1 VHLKGT
7 PQRKGAAQG
16 PSIPEGLRVPRDDA
30 SAAAVKKQMLEALK
44 PTQGMMQ
51 AVMGNAQL
59 MQARGA
65 RLQRLQR
72 QRQRQQRCGGG
83 SAVALTPPH
92 PFDVRAKGFD
102 DPDVMAAVSEIAD
115 NPAACVSSA
124 LRLLTACTHAA
135 CSAPRF

>member
-1 VHLKGT
+1 MHLKGT

-59 MQARGA
+59 MQARARGCSGGNCGSGSGSGSGA
-65 RLQRLQR
+65 VA
-72 QRQRQQRCGGG
+72 
-83 SAVALTPPH
+83 SAVQ
-92 PFDVRAKGFD
+92 
-102 DPDVMAAVSEIAD
+102 
-115 NPAACVSSA
+115 
-124 LRLLTACTHAA
+124 TH
-135 CSAPRF
+135 